1 MELLTPLMP
10 ENMPWVWFIIAV
22 VLIIIEGLTFTL
34 LTVWFAIAALILT
47 ILSFLPIPLI
57 PQILIF
63 LVISIVL
70 LLLTRP
76 IMLKKLKTK
85 REKTNV
91 DRFIGMIGV
100 VTRKITSLE
109 KGEIKV
115 GGAFWTAMIEKGESL
130 EEGNKCRIVRIEG
143 VTAIVEPNF
152 TS

>member
-1 MELLTPLMP
+1 MP
-10 ENMPWVWFIIAV
+10 ENMPWIWFIIAV
-22 VLIIIEGLTFTL
+22 VLIVIEGLTFTL

-47 ILSFLPIPLI
+47 LLSFLPIPLI

-85 REKTNV
+85 REKTNA
-91 DRFIGMIGV
+91 DRFIGMEGV

-109 KGEIKV
+109 KGEIKA
-115 GGAFWTAMIEKGESL
+115 GGAFWTAMIEKGEFL
-130 EEGNKCRIVRIEG
+130 EEGKKCTVVRIEG
-143 VTAIVEPNF
+143 VTAIVEPNL
-152 TS
+152 TSE